1 MRTLF
6 VDDSGNPRGKRSAG
20 DIGLYI
26 LAGLAVDDRNLPAVI
41 RAAVDAKASLGGRMC
56 LGEWEAHAHDI
67 WNNSGQFTDKESM
80 LSIQQR
86 QEIFSSMVDVIARS
100 RLDIIPVAVDRV
112 RYGIQNTRR
121 RPLAVGWSTM
131 FRRFER
137 MLDIPG
143 GEYGLILADAGRA
156 GDERTAR
163 AIVEKMARSRME
175 QTPNCAGVL
184 DGVIYRDSR
193 LDIMIQLADIVAY
206 IMHRHYR
213 KDAHFEGWFEAIKAK
228 FDTEP
233 TKMLV

>member
-1 MRTLF
+1 MG
-6 VDDSGNPRGKRSAG
+6 DS
-20 DIGLYI
+20 GLYI
-26 LAGLAVDDRNLPAVI
+26 LVGLAVDDSNLPAVI
-41 RAAVDAKASLGGRMC
+41 RAAVDAKAAAGTRMGLGD
-56 LGEWEAHAHDI
+56 WEAHAHHI
-67 WNNSGQFTDKESM
+67 WNNTGQFRGKGRVLTM
-80 LSIQQR
+80 QQK
-86 QEIFSSMVDVIARS
+86 QEIFSSMVNVVARA
-100 RLDIIPVAVDRV
+100 RLDVIPVAVDRV
-112 RYGIQNTRR
+112 RHGIQNTGR

-175 QTPNCAGVL
+175 QSPNCAGVL

-193 LDIMIQLADIVAY
+193 LDIMVQLADIVAY

-213 KDAHFEGWFEAIKAK
+213 KDAHFEGWFESIKTK
-228 FDTEP
+228 FDMEP